1 MIVAF
6 ACAIVFLGIA
16 SFFKPEPRGAAASP
30 TNQPAATPHAT
41 VRGNASAQF
50 ASRNNSLLE
59 PAADDEVARRLGRT
73 THTDGWRLLGQLEG
87 REYRVLIFASPVGP
101 RYSVY
106 SLAGE
111 LLQADLAADDVYR
124 AFPDLDLGALRDV
137 PASAGKAIM
146 LAPIPD

>member
-16 SFFKPEPRGAAASP
+16 SFFKPEPRGAAAVP
-30 TNQPAATPHAT
+30 TNQTVTPPRE
-41 VRGNASAQF
+41 VVGGSGSAQF
-50 ASRNNSLLE
+50 RFRNQSLVE
-59 PAADDEVARRLGRT
+59 PAANDEVARRLGRT

-87 REYRVLIFASPVGP
+87 REHRVLIFASPEGP

-106 SLAGE
+106 SLSGE

-124 AFPDLDLGALRDV
+124 AFPDLELGSLRDV
-137 PASAGKAIM
+137 PASDGKTIM
-146 LAPIPD
+146 LAPTPD